1 MEMSFKQKTLEDIF
15 IELTKD
21 YTAPEKKSRF
31 KKKKDKQEEEDNV
44 SDL

>member
-21 YTAPEKKSRF
+21 YATPEKKSRF

-44 SDL
+44 SEL